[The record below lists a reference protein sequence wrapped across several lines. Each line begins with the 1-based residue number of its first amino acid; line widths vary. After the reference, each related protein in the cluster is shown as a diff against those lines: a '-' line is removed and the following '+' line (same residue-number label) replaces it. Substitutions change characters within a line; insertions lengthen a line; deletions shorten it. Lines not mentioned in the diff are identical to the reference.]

1 MWTCYRSKAYIFLL
15 SLVYVIASAAAI
27 IFAITHNLNHG
38 IIFYVLAALVVLIS
52 LWRINR
58 VHYPVALICEKK
70 LLVAI
75 PWSFLNSDY
84 LHFPESPVYASGL
97 QRSGRRLRWMEP
109 DLYRCPRSRRYGSP
123 AGAAGFRIVRGQA
136 LLPELGGTETGREP
150 VIEWNRKRHTSWCA
164 FFMWLY
170 VVKLACVRVGAS
182 SC

>member
-1 MWTCYRSKAYIFLL
+1 MDTYKEELYGKILWTCYRSKAYIFLL

-27 IFAITHNLNHG
+27 IFAITHNMNHG

-84 LHFPESPVYASGL
+84 YISLKARYMPVDYK
-97 QRSGRRLRWMEP
+97 EV
-109 DLYRCPRSRRYGSP
+109 
-123 AGAAGFRIVRGQA
+123 AGVSDG
-136 LLPELGGTETGREP
+136 
-150 VIEWNRKRHTSWCA
+150 WNRIYIGAPVVGGMVALPVQLVFVSLGDK
-164 FFMWLY
+164 LY
-170 VVKLACVRVGAS
+170 FRNWVEQKQGESL
-182 SC
+182 

>member
-1 MWTCYRSKAYIFLL
+1 MDTYKEELYGKILWTCYRSKAYIFLL

-84 LHFPESPVYASGL
+84 YISLKARYMPVDYK
-97 QRSGRRLRWMEP
+97 EV
-109 DLYRCPRSRRYGSP
+109 
-123 AGAAGFRIVRGQA
+123 AGVSDG
-136 LLPELGGTETGREP
+136 
-150 VIEWNRKRHTSWCA
+150 WNRIYIGAPVVGGMVPCRCSW
-164 FFMWLY
+164 LSY
-170 VVKLACVRVGAS
+170 R
-182 SC
+182 

>member
-27 IFAITHNLNHG
+27 IFAITHNMNHG

-70 LLVAI
+70 ASRGHSLVF
-75 PWSFLNSDY
+75 PEFGL
-84 LHFPESPVYASGL
+84 LHFPESPVYAGGL

-109 DLYRCPRSRRYGSP
+109 NLYRCPRSRRYGSP

-164 FFMWLY
+164 FFMWL
-170 VVKLACVRVGAS
+170 S
-182 SC
+182 SRAFEWGLPAVNY